1 MRQPVSENIDI
12 WLPERANFYLQG
24 RVLFRSLHVRQKV
37 AWSDFERRDPKV
49 AASPSSESPEKL
61 R

>member
-1 MRQPVSENIDI
+1 MRHPVSEDI
-12 WLPERANFYLQG
+12 WLPERANFCVQG

-37 AWSDFERRDPKV
+37 VWSDFERRQPQV
-49 AASPSSESPEKL
+49 AASLSSESPEKL